1 MSKGGE
7 IGTIECLRRTRILGS
22 NIKLVNASP
31 YLCLR
36 LKDQMAT
43 REGGSE

>member
-1 MSKGGE
+1 MEVLKDEVKSESTKSD
-7 IGTIECLRRTRILGS
+7 LGDMWYMG
-22 NIKLVNASP
+22 IKKTTHKT
-31 YLCLR
+31 